1 MSESWSLTD
10 VELIMLWDSLFRDRL
25 PTPLFALQRGSNV
38 DDWEVLAADARAALR
53 TRDDGALYDA
63 LTRVARAD
71 VLVRLH
77 AVDPRNQ
84 QDPATRLRVLGA
96 RQGAVAV
103 LIRQLPGETVW
114 HSGGFV
120 ITMGEAERLAGA
132 MAGTLPPC
140 PQASGPDIPLATRQ
154 PGHTG
159 HTGHTGHSPAHADYL
174 EAERRSTAWLTH
186 PVDRAG
192 AFEIVQGSSI
202 FGPRGIT
209 PYRVSWRDVTGIGRY
224 AVAENAEPVASPADR
239 HRLEAMIA
247 AEIAKVLQTLED
259 EHCA

>member
-10 VELIMLWDSLFRDRL
+10 VELIVLWDTLFGDRL

-38 DDWEVLAADARAALR
+38 DDWAVLAAGARAALR
-53 TRDDGALYDA
+53 ARDDGALYDA
-63 LTRVARAD
+63 LGRAARAD

-77 AVDPRNQ
+77 AIDPRDHE
-84 QDPATRLRVLGA
+84 DPLTRLRVLGA

-140 PQASGPDIPLATRQ
+140 PQASGPDIPLATPR

-159 HTGHTGHSPAHADYL
+159 PRHGHSPAHADYL
-174 EAERRSTAWLTH
+174 DAERRGAAWRKH
-186 PVDRAG
+186 PADRAG
-192 AFEIVQGSSI
+192 AFEIVLGSSI
-202 FGPRGIT
+202 FGPRGII
-209 PYRVSWRDVTGIGRY
+209 PHRVSWRDVTGVGRY
-224 AVAENAEPVASPADR
+224 AVAETAEPVAVPADR
-239 HRLEAMIA
+239 HRLAAMID

-259 EHCA
+259 ERCA